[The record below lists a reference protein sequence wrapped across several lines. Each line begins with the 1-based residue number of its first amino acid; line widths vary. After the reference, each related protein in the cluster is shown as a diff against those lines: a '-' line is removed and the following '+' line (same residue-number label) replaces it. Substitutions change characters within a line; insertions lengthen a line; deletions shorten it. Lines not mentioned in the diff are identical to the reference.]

1 MGDLSLRPF
10 GQILVSP
17 DGLRLALTGVTGL
30 RPLYWRN
37 ADEED
42 FQPIP
47 GTENAIVASFSP
59 DGGSLVFAVP
69 NRGSIQRVAL
79 SGGAPQTVTDIPVP
93 NVGGLHWGDDGTIVF
108 AHTGGRGLYLVPET
122 GGDPEPLLEPTTPV
136 RNPRLLPGGR
146 AVIFTD
152 PTAFSTLILDLET
165 DSVRVLRAGAIAAV
179 YVETGHLLYTDVSGT
194 LWAVAFDARRGEV
207 VGDPVTLFDGVSIPT
222 VVGPRFAVSRNGTLV
237 YGAGVAGGVG
247 GVGAQRLAIVDL
259 EGNEEILVL
268 GERQFSDL
276 KWSPDGRS
284 VVYESIPPGDIVNA
298 HIYTYDVEAG
308 ARPRQLTF
316 EGNNL
321 RPVYSPDGTRV
332 VFSSQR
338 EGTDGTDLFVKR
350 LDDDAPAELLVRLP
364 GSQFSTRWPSDTL
377 IVFEWG
383 PPPADLWMLD
393 LSDPDNPKTAAYLED
408 EDWDLRGIVVS
419 PDGTLA
425 AYSSNETGI
434 REVYVRS
441 FPDPGERTPVSE
453 GGGDFPRWSPD
464 GNTVLYWTLR
474 GGEHTFLA
482 ARLQREPTPM
492 VLSTDSLFARP
503 YSGLPSDLHPDG
515 DKFIFAQFVDVS
527 ATPDGASAE
536 AERFI
541 LVTNWFEELRQRMGN

>member
-1 MGDLSLRPF
+1 MERE
-10 GQILVSP
+10 SP
-17 DGLRLALTGVTGL
+17 
-30 RPLYWRN
+30 
-37 ADEED
+37 
-42 FQPIP
+42 
-47 GTENAIVASFSP
+47 
-59 DGGSLVFAVP
+59 
-69 NRGSIQRVAL
+69 
-79 SGGAPQTVTDIPVP
+79 
-93 NVGGLHWGDDGTIVF
+93 
-108 AHTGGRGLYLVPET
+108 
-122 GGDPEPLLEPTTPV
+122 
-136 RNPRLLPGGR
+136 
-146 AVIFTD
+146 
-152 PTAFSTLILDLET
+152 
-165 DSVRVLRAGAIAAV
+165 
-179 YVETGHLLYTDVSGT
+179 
-194 LWAVAFDARRGEV
+194 
-207 VGDPVTLFDGVSIPT
+207 
-222 VVGPRFAVSRNGTLV
+222 
-237 YGAGVAGGVG
+237 GGVG

-441 FPDPGERTPVSE
+441 FLTQANGRQCQRV
-453 GGGDFPRWSPD
+453 GGTSPA
-464 GNTVLYWTLR
+464 GHQTGTLSSTGPR